1 MRNLVNYYENGEFFE
16 GIITHYCEF
25 CKNNMKNEKCLKFY
39 AEFLDSN
46 QDEGICPYGFAC
58 KKSSNRVYNG
68 FVLKDKCNLKKLK
81 PKIDKNIGTY
91 SSNDIFDLI
100 NIDEELEV
108 ISLENDLREKCIN
121 DFLHDINKSNKIIE
135 ENIKQISKNN
145 LVNKDRNRLLSSI
158 QLTGFFKKRVE
169 LYKYVSNPFLVQ
181 TGKLREKEAFKL
193 FDMYRKIF
201 EEIGKE
207 SDIRIILKNIDM
219 DTMEESNNST
229 KFEANDS
236 IDVLPFIIIDNALKY
251 SKSASEIYIYVYQ
264 SNGLLSKIEI
274 INSPS
279 YIITEDVNN
288 FFLRGY
294 RSENNTSKSSGSGL
308 GLSIVK
314 QICEYN
320 QIEAKLEL
328 DSDEFGKQLFKV
340 ILQVMK
346 YV

>member
-1 MRNLVNYYENGEFFE
+1 MKNLVNFYENGEFFE
-16 GIITHYCEF
+16 GIITHYCDF
-25 CKNNMKNEKCLKFY
+25 CKNNIKNEKCLKFY
-39 AEFLDSN
+39 SEFLTSTK
-46 QDEGICPYGFAC
+46 DESICPYGFAC
-58 KKSSNRVYNG
+58 KKSSKRIYNG

-81 PKIDKNIGTY
+81 PKIDKSISNY
-91 SSNDIFDLI
+91 SSDDIFNLI
-100 NIDEELEV
+100 NIDEELDV

-135 ENIKQISKNN
+135 ENIRQISKGN
-145 LVNKDRNRLLSSI
+145 LVKKDSNRLLSAI
-158 QLTGFFKKRVE
+158 QLTGFFKRRVE

-207 SDIRIILKNIDM
+207 SNIRIVLKNIDIN
-219 DTMEESNNST
+219 TMEDSNNST

-251 SKSASEIYIYVYQ
+251 SKSASEIYINVYQ
-264 SNGLLSKIEI
+264 NNGLLTKVEI

-279 YIITEDVNN
+279 YIITEDVEN

-314 QICEYN
+314 QIFEYN
-320 QIEAKLEL
+320 QIEVKLEL
-328 DSDEFGKQLFKV
+328 DFDKEGKQLFKV
-340 ILQVMK
+340 ILQIMN
-346 YV
+346 